1 MTKTHSC
8 TNSDHDGSIV
18 ERRSHVLRRLATA
31 AVAIPIALATVGAA
45 PVLAS
50 STPHAAAINY
60 SGPAT
65 ATLKIA
71 GKTYSFKNGQ
81 CLSIKVSSIVVDV
94 TLGTVADGTGQ
105 KLNSGNLGKA
115 YFSLDLSKGFES
127 QILTAADFGGKTLV
141 KSSPV
146 AATTFTSSASSK
158 GTFKSAKNPLY
169 PNQKPFS
176 GSWNCHGSFAKH

>member
-1 MTKTHSC
+1 MTRTHPCGS
-8 TNSDHDGSIV
+8 SDRDGFIV
-18 ERRSHVLRRLATA
+18 RRRSRVLRRLATA
-31 AVAIPIALATVGAA
+31 AVTIPIALATVGAA

-50 STPHAAAINY
+50 STPHGAINY

-71 GKTYSFKNGQ
+71 GKTYSFKNGE
-81 CLSIKVSSIVVDV
+81 CSSIKVSGIVVDV
-94 TLGTVADGTGQ
+94 TLGTVADGTGE
-105 KLNSGNLGKA
+105 KLNSGNLGKP

-127 QILTAADFGGKTLV
+127 QIVNDVDFGGKTLV

-146 AATTFTSSASSK
+146 AATTFTSSGSSK
-158 GTFKSAKNPLY
+158 GTFKSTTNPLY

-176 GSWNCHGSFAKH
+176 GSWNCHGSFAKY